1 MQKLKVL
8 KPSEEFWCCVHL
20 YRFLSSSFPDVF
32 CFSFFMS
39 VSCLIWLFC
48 VAGFPAHLCGS
59 WPLYLPVMLIHFHCV
74 LFGFLL
80 DFFGGPFTQVLL
92 YCILLLT
99 LSITGPHS
107 QTNAQFE
114 YKSVSLQL
122 NTEKTKA
129 IISYFSGKEDTLMV
143 TGLRL

>member
-1 MQKLKVL
+1 MFIFIVFCPYPFLM
-8 KPSEEFWCCVHL
+8 SSA
-20 YRFLSSSFPDVF
+20 FLSSCL
-32 CFSFFMS
+32 CFLSYL
-39 VSCLIWLFC
+39 VVLC

-59 WPLYLPVMLIHFHCV
+59 WPLYLPVMLIHFHRV

-80 DFFGGPFTQVLL
+80 DLFWGPFTQVLL

-99 LSITGPHS
+99 LSIIGPHS
-107 QTNAQFE
+107 QTNAQCE

-143 TGLRL
+143 TGLWL